1 LEDRVTRVKFCIPA
15 ASGYRERAM
24 GAFAQA
30 CETTCMLDNLK
41 VRSASAFARA
51 FDRLAVKGDDS
62 PWVLDV
68 EVGAQGV
75 GLLVR
80 HRGQEN

>member
-1 LEDRVTRVKFCIPA
+1 LEDRVTHVKFCIPA
-15 ASGYRERAM
+15 ASGYRERAL

-30 CETTCMLDNLK
+30 CDTTRMLDNLK
-41 VRSASAFARA
+41 DRSVSAFARA

-62 PWVLDV
+62 PWLLDV

-80 HRGQEN
+80 RKGQN